1 MADSTTSNLLLTKP
15 EVGAS
20 TDSWGTKI
28 NTDLDSIDALFAAAG
43 TGTSVGLNVGSGKTL
58 TVAGTLTAS
67 GTSSFTN
74 GTTIQGLTVGKGGGS
89 VSTNTAVGASAL
101 AANTS
106 GAQNIAIGYQTLYL
120 NQTGIYNNAVGLQ
133 SLYSNVS
140 GNYNN
145 AFGYSALGNTTG
157 SNNVGIGH
165 QALASNTTASNN
177 TAVGYQALN
186 ANTTGVENTAVGYQA
201 LVANTTAS
209 YNTAVGRNSLVAC
222 TTGTHNTVI
231 GHNSGD
237 TITTGTKNTIL
248 GRYNGNQGG
257 LDIRTS
263 SNRIVLSD
271 GDGNPRVYT
280 DSNGRW
286 IFATNYAGELITVA
300 NPNASTPYGIYNGF
314 SGAAPNNTSQ
324 WFHLSEDTG
333 GLRFVVNS
341 NGGIKNYSANNTNL
355 SDVREKTNF
364 AASKPYLETI
374 CSIPVKTF
382 NYIDQNF
389 EEDGGL
395 TLGVIAQEVQAVA
408 PELIMESNWG
418 TEEEPKMRL
427 SIYQTDLQYALMKSI
442 QELKAIV
449 DAQAAEIAE
458 LKAR

>member
-1 MADSTTSNLLLTKP
+1 M
-15 EVGAS
+15 GAS
-20 TDSWGTKI
+20 
-28 NTDLDSIDALFAAAG
+28 AL
-43 TGTSVGLNVGSGKTL
+43 
-58 TVAGTLTAS
+58 
-67 GTSSFTN
+67 
-74 GTTIQGLTVGKGGGS
+74 GGGS
-89 VSTNTAVGASAL
+89 QSGGTNAAFGNNVL

-106 GAQNIAIGYQTLYL
+106 GGSNTAMGYYTLASNTTGGYNVAIGG
-120 NQTGIYNNAVGLQ
+120 NSSNPA
-133 SLYSNVS
+133 LYS
-140 GNYNN
+140 
-145 AFGYSALGNTTG
+145 NTTG
-157 SNNVGIGH
+157 SYNTALGSAAL
-165 QALASNTTASNN
+165 QANTTASNN
-177 TAVGYQALN
+177 TAVGYQAGYS
-186 ANTTGVENTAVGYQA
+186 NTTGAYNAFFGAQSGYLNSTGGNNSGYGFYSLNKNTTGQNNNAFGREALYSNTTASYNSAFGTGALYYNTTGANNSAFGESALFNNTTASNNTAVGYQA
-201 LVANTTAS
+201 GYANTTGAS
-209 YNTAVGRNSLVAC
+209 NAFIGYQAGTANTTGSQNSYLGYFAGGAMTTGSSNTIVGRF
-222 TTGTHNTVI
+222 T
-231 GHNSGD
+231 
-237 TITTGTKNTIL
+237 
-248 GRYNGNQGG
+248 GNQGG
-257 LDIRTS
+257 LDIRTA

-271 GDGNPRVYT
+271 GDGNPRAYT

-333 GLRFVVNS
+333 GLRFVVMA